1 MRQTSLDAYESIKSN
16 LTNKQFQVYAIFR
29 IYGNMT
35 NQEVANKLAWPIN
48 RVTGRTG
55 ELVKH
60 IMLEAKGFKKVG
72 GYRHTIWGI
81 MRDDKQSEMFR

>member
-81 MRDDKQSEMFR
+81 MRDDKQGEMFV

>member
-1 MRQTSLDAYESIKSN
+1 MRKTSLDAYNSIRHK
-16 LTNKQFQVYAIFR
+16 LTKKQIEVYSMYR

-35 NQEVANKLAWPIN
+35 NEEVAEKLGWTIN
-48 RVTGRTG
+48 RITGRTL

-60 IMLEAKGFKKVG
+60 TMLEAKGFKKVG